1 MRRKSSE
8 SIEDETGS
16 VRKMVG
22 MQARPAG
29 RVRQGPLLFPAR
41 YLLLVSGVLAL
52 ALGIFNLNRE
62 LDAKQVDTV
71 YAAVAL
77 AVGLVWVVAII
88 LGFKG
93 QPTGV
98 FRAGAIAFIQLGEI
112 AQAHFAAT
120 AGAIG
125 SYVRIEG
132 LPVAADLIG
141 LVIACVLTVMAAV
154 ICWGHATGYNRRRET
169 LPLLIVAAIGTL
181 LAALEATDNVHL
193 AGNALPGFGT
203 TTAEDGAFAAAITAA
218 VWLIGGLWIARVRRV
233 GALLIALATF
243 GICYSFVV
251 LHVRGG
257 TPLSLIATK
266 SGPIWAVVAA
276 ALAILAAASLVVAL
290 GLLAMSILRR
300 KPAAAPG
307 GTQPARREA

>member
-1 MRRKSSE
+1 M
-8 SIEDETGS
+8 
-16 VRKMVG
+16 
-22 MQARPAG
+22 PAV

-41 YLLLVSGVLAL
+41 YLLLVSGLIAL
-52 ALGIFNLNRE
+52 ALGSFNLYHE
-62 LDAKQVDTV
+62 LHAAQVDTV
-71 YAAVAL
+71 YTIAALIVF
-77 AVGLVWVVAII
+77 VVWLGSII
-88 LGFKG
+88 LGFRG
-93 QPTGV
+93 QPIGV
-98 FRAGAIAFIQLGEI
+98 FLTGAIAFVQLGEI
-112 AQAHFAAT
+112 AQQHFAAT

-125 SYVRIEG
+125 SFVRIEG

-141 LVIACVLTVMAAV
+141 LVMAAV
-154 ICWGHATGYNRRRET
+154 ICWGHATGYNRRRGT
-169 LPLLIVAAIGTL
+169 LPLLIVAAIGTV
-181 LAALEATDNVHL
+181 LAVLEATDNVHL

-218 VWLIGGLWIARVRRV
+218 LWFIGGLWIARVRRV

-266 SGPIWAVVAA
+266 SGLIWAGIAA
-276 ALAILAAASLVVAL
+276 AVAILAAASLVVAL
-290 GLLAMSILRR
+290 GLLAISVIRR
-300 KPAAAPG
+300 KPAALPG

>member
-1 MRRKSSE
+1 
-8 SIEDETGS
+8 
-16 VRKMVG
+16 
-22 MQARPAG
+22 MQATPAV

-41 YLLLVSGVLAL
+41 YLLLVSGLIAL
-52 ALGIFNLNRE
+52 ALGSFNLYHE
-62 LDAKQVDTV
+62 LHAAQVDTV
-71 YAAVAL
+71 YTAAAL
-77 AVGLVWVVAII
+77 IVFVVWLASII

-93 QPTGV
+93 QPIGV
-98 FRAGAIAFIQLGEI
+98 FLTGAIAFIQLGEI
-112 AQAHFAAT
+112 AQQHFAAT

-125 SYVRIEG
+125 SFVRIEG

-141 LVIACVLTVMAAV
+141 LVIACVITVVAAIV
-154 ICWGHATGYNRRRET
+154 CWGHATGYNRRRGT
-169 LPLLIVAAIGTL
+169 LPLLIVAAIGTV
-181 LAALEATDNVHL
+181 LAVLEATDNVHL

-203 TTAEDGAFAAAITAA
+203 ATAEDGAFAAAITAA

-257 TPLSLIATK
+257 TPLSLIATR
-266 SGPIWAVVAA
+266 SGLIWAVIAG

-290 GLLAMSILRR
+290 GLLAMSMLRR
-300 KPAAAPG
+300 KPRHPS
-307 GTQPARREA
+307 RSKKLKDYLE

>member
-1 MRRKSSE
+1 
-8 SIEDETGS
+8 
-16 VRKMVG
+16 
-22 MQARPAG
+22 MQARPAL

-41 YLLLVSGVLAL
+41 YLLLVSGLIAL
-52 ALGIFNLNRE
+52 ALGTFNLFHE
-62 LDAKQVDTV
+62 LHAAQVDVV
-71 YAAVAL
+71 YTIVAAGVGVIWL
-77 AVGLVWVVAII
+77 AAII
-88 LGFKG
+88 LGFQG
-93 QPTGV
+93 QPIGV
-98 FRAGAIAFIQLGEI
+98 FLTGAIAFIQLGEI

-132 LPVAADLIG
+132 LPVAAGLIA
-141 LVIACVLTVMAAV
+141 LVIACVLTVIAAIV
-154 ICWGHATGYNRRRET
+154 CWGHATGYNRRRET
-169 LPLLIVAAIGTL
+169 LPLLIVATIGTL
-181 LAALEATDNVHL
+181 LAVLEATDNVHL

-203 TTAEDGAFAAAITAA
+203 TTAEDGAFAAAITAV

-233 GALLIALATF
+233 GALLIALATL
-243 GICYSFVV
+243 GICYSFVI
-251 LHVRGG
+251 LHLRGG

-266 SGPIWAVVAA
+266 SGLVWAVIAA

-290 GLLAMSILRR
+290 GLLAISILRR

>member
-1 MRRKSSE
+1 M
-8 SIEDETGS
+8 
-16 VRKMVG
+16 VR
-22 MQARPAG
+22 MQARPAL

-41 YLLLVSGVLAL
+41 YLLLVSGLIAL
-52 ALGIFNLNRE
+52 ALGTFNLVHE
-62 LDAKQVDTV
+62 LHAAQVDVV
-71 YAAVAL
+71 YT
-77 AVGLVWVVAII
+77 VVAAGVGVIWLASII
-88 LGFKG
+88 LGFQG
-93 QPTGV
+93 QPIGV
-98 FRAGAIAFIQLGEI
+98 VLTGAIAFIQLGEI

-132 LPVAADLIG
+132 LPVAADLIA
-141 LVIACVLTVMAAV
+141 LVIACVLTVIAAV
-154 ICWGHATGYNRRRET
+154 VCWGHATGYNRRRET

-181 LAALEATDNVHL
+181 LAVLEATDNVHL

-203 TTAEDGAFAAAITAA
+203 TAAEDGAFAAAITAA
-218 VWLIGGLWIARVRRV
+218 VWLIGGLWVARVRRV

-243 GICYSFVV
+243 GICYSFVI

-257 TPLSLIATK
+257 TPLSLIATR
-266 SGPIWAVVAA
+266 SGLVWAVIAA

-290 GLLAMSILRR
+290 VLLAMSMLRR
-300 KPAAAPG
+300 TPAAAPG

>member
-1 MRRKSSE
+1 MLE
-8 SIEDETGS
+8 
-16 VRKMVG
+16 
-22 MQARPAG
+22 MQARPAV
-29 RVRQGPLLFPAR
+29 RIRQGPLLFPAR
-41 YLLLVSGVLAL
+41 YLLLISGLIAL
-52 ALGIFNLNRE
+52 ALGAFNLFHE
-62 LDAKQVDTV
+62 FHAAQVDGV
-71 YAAVAL
+71 YTIAAL
-77 AVGLVWVVAII
+77 AVMVIWLASII

-93 QPTGV
+93 QLIGV
-98 FRAGAIAFIQLGEI
+98 FITGAIAFIQLGEI

-125 SYVRIEG
+125 SFVRIEG

-141 LVIACVLTVMAAV
+141 LVIACVLTVIAA
-154 ICWGHATGYNRRRET
+154 ITCWGHATGYNRRRET
-169 LPLLIVAAIGTL
+169 LPLLIVAAVGTL
-181 LAALEATDNVHL
+181 LAVLEATDNVHL

-203 TTAEDGAFAAAITAA
+203 STAEDGAFAAAITAA

-243 GICYSFVV
+243 GICYSFVI

-266 SGPIWAVVAA
+266 SGMIWEVIAA
-276 ALAILAAASLVVAL
+276 ALAILAGASLVVAL
-290 GLLAMSILRR
+290 GLLAMSLVRR
-300 KPAAAPG
+300 KPAAVPG

>member
-1 MRRKSSE
+1 
-8 SIEDETGS
+8 
-16 VRKMVG
+16 
-22 MQARPAG
+22 MQARPAL

-41 YLLLVSGVLAL
+41 YLLLVSGLIAL
-52 ALGIFNLNRE
+52 ALGTFNLFHE
-62 LDAKQVDTV
+62 LHAAQVDVV
-71 YAAVAL
+71 YTIVAAGVGVIWL
-77 AVGLVWVVAII
+77 AAII
-88 LGFKG
+88 LGFQG
-93 QPTGV
+93 QPIGV
-98 FRAGAIAFIQLGEI
+98 FLTGAIAFIQLGEI

-132 LPVAADLIG
+132 LPVAAGLIA
-141 LVIACVLTVMAAV
+141 LVIACVLTVIAAIV
-154 ICWGHATGYNRRRET
+154 CWGHATGYTRRRET

-181 LAALEATDNVHL
+181 LAVLEATDNVHL

-218 VWLIGGLWIARVRRV
+218 VWLIGGLWVARVRRV
-233 GALLIALATF
+233 GAFLIALATF
-243 GICYSFVV
+243 GICYSFVI

-266 SGPIWAVVAA
+266 SGVVWAVIAA

-290 GLLAMSILRR
+290 GLLAMSMLRR
-300 KPAAAPG
+300 KPAGAPG

>member
-1 MRRKSSE
+1 
-8 SIEDETGS
+8 
-16 VRKMVG
+16 MVG
-22 MQARPAG
+22 MQARPAL

-41 YLLLVSGVLAL
+41 YLLLVSGLIAL
-52 ALGIFNLNRE
+52 ALGTFNLFHE
-62 LDAKQVDTV
+62 LHAAQVDWV
-71 YAAVAL
+71 YTIVAL
-77 AVGLVWVVAII
+77 VVGLVWLASII
-88 LGFKG
+88 LGFQG
-93 QPTGV
+93 QPVGV
-98 FRAGAIAFIQLGEI
+98 FLAGAIAFIQLGEI

-218 VWLIGGLWIARVRRV
+218 LWLIGGLWIARVRRV

-266 SGPIWAVVAA
+266 SGLIWAVIAA

-290 GLLAMSILRR
+290 GLLALSILRR
-300 KPAAAPG
+300 KPAPAPG

>member
-1 MRRKSSE
+1 ML
-8 SIEDETGS
+8 
-16 VRKMVG
+16 G

-41 YLLLVSGVLAL
+41 YLLLGCGLIAL
-52 ALGIFNLNRE
+52 ALGSFNLYHE
-62 LDAKQVDTV
+62 LHAAQVDSV
-71 YAAVAL
+71 YTIAALIVLVAWL
-77 AVGLVWVVAII
+77 ASII
-88 LGFKG
+88 LAFRG
-93 QPTGV
+93 QLIGV
-98 FRAGAIAFIQLGEI
+98 FLTGAIAFIQLGEI

-125 SYVRIEG
+125 SFVRIEG

-141 LVIACVLTVMAAV
+141 LVIACVLTVIAAIV
-154 ICWGHATGYNRRRET
+154 CWGHPTGYNRRRET

-181 LAALEATDNVHL
+181 LAVLEATDNVHL

-233 GALLIALATF
+233 GALLIALGTF
-243 GICYSFVV
+243 GICYSFVI

-266 SGPIWAVVAA
+266 SGLVWAVIAA
-276 ALAILAAASLVVAL
+276 AVAILAAASLAVTL
-290 GLLAMSILRR
+290 GLLAVAILRR
-300 KPAAAPG
+300 RRAAVPG

>member
-1 MRRKSSE
+1 ML
-8 SIEDETGS
+8 
-16 VRKMVG
+16 G
-22 MQARPAG
+22 MQARPAV

-41 YLLLVSGVLAL
+41 YLLLVSGLIAL
-52 ALGIFNLNRE
+52 ALGSFNLYHE
-62 LDAKQVDTV
+62 LHAAQVDTV
-71 YAAVAL
+71 YTIAALIVF
-77 AVGLVWVVAII
+77 VVWLGSII
-88 LGFKG
+88 LGFRG
-93 QPTGV
+93 QPIGV
-98 FRAGAIAFIQLGEI
+98 FLTGAIAFVQLGEI
-112 AQAHFAAT
+112 AQQHFAAT

-125 SYVRIEG
+125 SFLRIEG
-132 LPVAADLIG
+132 LPLAAALIG
-141 LVIACVLTVMAAV
+141 LVIACVVTVVAAIV
-154 ICWGHATGYNRRRET
+154 CWGHATGYNRRRGT
-169 LPLLIVAAIGTL
+169 LPLLIVAAIGTVL
-181 LAALEATDNVHL
+181 AVLAAIGTVLAVLENTHNVHL

-203 TTAEDGAFAAAITAA
+203 STAEDGAFAAAITAA
-218 VWLIGGLWIARVRRV
+218 LWLIGGLWIARVRRV